1 MKNNRRFRKFIG
13 TKKHRKCERLCNVI
27 NDIMKLI
34 QVLCVGLISKNN
46 CTLKHRFAKEFSK
59 KVVKEFKS
67 EIRQTEELEIDVI
80 DDDL

>member
-1 MKNNRRFRKFIG
+1 MQCDKRYYEADTGFMCWIN
-13 TKKHRKCERLCNVI
+13 KKPCN
-27 NDIMKLI
+27 
-34 QVLCVGLISKNN
+34 KNN

>member
-34 QVLCVGLISKNN
+34 QVLCVGLIRNHVIN
-46 CTLKHRFAKEFSK
+46 CTLKHKFAKEFSK
-59 KVVKEFKS
+59 KVVKNIKVGE
-67 EIRQTEELEIDVI
+67 
-80 DDDL
+80 